1 MCDMKTLRIDHFERA
16 GLFTEPIEKKN
27 DFLLRDNLAIARRKH
42 FGMCLLC
49 GEEVLFT
56 LHSANLRETV
66 KCPRCGS
73 FNRQRQLIAALSYEA
88 IGTVVAL
95 PQLVKKVRKG
105 TRILLLESVTNLAAV
120 FEYYAGNRVQ
130 LDLAEYVDAHLSSG
144 DRTQEH
150 GVLHLDIEDTH
161 YGDGEFDY
169 ILHADVFEHVANA
182 PRAEKEQ
189 LRILKKRGAAVYTAP
204 FHSQA
209 QHDDV
214 RATLEDGQVVHHAEA
229 IYHGDP
235 SPGNEDGSGCL
246 VYRIFSFPDMR
257 ARHAEMGADFD
268 EYYLYSGHYGILGNN
283 GFVHVA
289 RKR

>member
-1 MCDMKTLRIDHFERA
+1 MKPLQIDHFERA
-16 GLFTEPIEKKN
+16 ALFTEPIEKRN
-27 DFLLRDNLAIARRKH
+27 DFLQRDNLAIARRKH
-42 FGMCLLC
+42 FGMCLMC
-49 GEEVLFT
+49 GQEVLFA

-73 FNRQRQLIAALSYEA
+73 FNRQRQLIAVLSYEA
-88 IGTVVAL
+88 IGKVLPL
-95 PQLVKKVRKG
+95 PQLVKKLHKG
-105 TRILLLESVTNLAAV
+105 TRILLLESVTNFAAV

-130 LDLAEYVDAHLSSG
+130 LDLAEYIDGSLSSG
-144 DRTQEH
+144 ERTTSH
-150 GVLHLDIEDTH
+150 GVLHLDIENTH
-161 YGDGEFDY
+161 YEDAEFDY
-169 ILHADVFEHVANA
+169 ILHADVFEHVADA

-189 LRILKKRGAAVYTAP
+189 LRILKKKGAAVYTAP

-209 QHDDV
+209 EHDDI
-214 RATLEDGQVVHHAEA
+214 RATLENGKVVHHAEP

-257 ARHAEMGADFD
+257 ARHEALGAEFD